1 MFGRLADVAGWR
13 ECSISQTPATVSALR
28 ALLSA
33 DNPAL
38 GAALAGKGVQV
49 AVGKA
54 LVRGDVALSPGVE
67 VAFLAPMSGG

>member
-13 ECSISQTPATVSALR
+13 ERSVSETPATVSALR